1 MRVAD
6 EIIVNSNIKISP
18 KKFEWELCNAHEYQK
33 KTTAPNYSA
42 HYNLFHA
49 IICVSVEIQLK

>member
-1 MRVAD
+1 MRVAN

-18 KKFEWELCNAHEYQK
+18 KKFEWELCNAHECQK
-33 KTTAPNYSA
+33 KTTALTYSA
-42 HYNLFHA
+42 RYNLFHA